1 VDIHVEAQARELLV
15 FRAKNGNA
23 PFLEWLRKLKDR
35 DARARIRTRLDRVES
50 GNLGVHKGVGDG
62 VLELICDFGPGYR
75 VYFGL
80 KDDKVILLTGGN
92 KNTQSADIE
101 EAKKY
106 WSEYNARQED
116 E

>member
-1 VDIHVEAQARELLV
+1 M
-15 FRAKNGNA
+15 
-23 PFLEWLRKLKDR
+23 
-35 DARARIRTRLDRVES
+35 
-50 GNLGVHKGVGDG
+50 
-62 VLELICDFGPGYR
+62 ICDFGPGYR

-80 KDDKVILLTGGN
+80 KDDKVILLTGGK
-92 KNTQSADIE
+92 KNSQSADIE